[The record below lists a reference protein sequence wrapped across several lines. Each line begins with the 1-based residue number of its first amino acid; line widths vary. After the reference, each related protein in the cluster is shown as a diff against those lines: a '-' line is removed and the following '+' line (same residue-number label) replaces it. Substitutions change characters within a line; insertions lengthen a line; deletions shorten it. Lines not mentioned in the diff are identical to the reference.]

1 MKNIEEMLSYMENT
15 MRRSKISLITVLE
28 EKKRKNGG
36 QGIFKAI
43 ITETFPK
50 VVRHESMDILI
61 RVNKRKYSLDC
72 FHYCSE
78 MEKPQRQRDAKRQ
91 LSPENTKPACD
102 QTSQV
107 RNPISY
113 NYLPSLN
120 FFSSPT

>member
-78 MEKPQRQRDAKRQ
+78 TEKPQRQRDAKRQ

-113 NYLPSLN
+113 N
-120 FFSSPT
+120 